1 MDIFEIGAEIAT
13 LRKSR
18 NMTQTELGRI
28 TGLSRAF
35 ISNLERGV
43 APDAGIKRVMKILS
57 VFDRELV
64 IRRSMGPPTLEDL
77 EQELM
82 DAERLG
88 KW

>member
-13 LRKSR
+13 LRKQR
-18 NMTQTELGRI
+18 KMTQTELGRI

-43 APDAGIKRVMKILS
+43 APDVGIKRVMRILAI
-57 VFDRELV
+57 FDRELV
-64 IRRSMGPPTLEDL
+64 IRKSTGPPTLEDL
-77 EQELM
+77 EQELI
-82 DAERLG
+82 DAERMG